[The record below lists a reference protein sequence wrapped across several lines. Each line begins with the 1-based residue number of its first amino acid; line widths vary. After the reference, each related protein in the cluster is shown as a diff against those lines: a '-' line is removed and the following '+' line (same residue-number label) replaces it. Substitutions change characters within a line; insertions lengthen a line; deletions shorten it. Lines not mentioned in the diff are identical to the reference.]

1 MYTCILLKYLA
12 RFFSQLCVCIW
23 TRKWDYCPCTLYTH
37 IYMRIILT
45 IHLSVLSHTSV
56 YAFAESPGVRVCHA
70 DYALGPTTLL
80 CNAMQCEMQCIH
92 IALCCTHCN
101 PRKHL
106 SVRMSVNKR
115 PQPLSTNTQLPISK
129 RCWCQQAP
137 CLTTHFRERKI
148 SSFPVS

>member
-1 MYTCILLKYLA
+1 MHLTEIHLRALTALCMHLNQKMGLLPMYT
-12 RFFSQLCVCIW
+12 
-23 TRKWDYCPCTLYTH
+23 
-37 IYMRIILT
+37 YMRIILT

-80 CNAMQCEMQCIH
+80 CNAMQCEMQCIR

-106 SVRMSVNKR
+106 SVRMSVKKR
-115 PQPLSTNTQLPISK
+115 PRPTDRQIRNYQSAKDADANK
-129 RCWCQQAP
+129 
-137 CLTTHFRERKI
+137 HH
-148 SSFPVS
+148 V